1 MVISR
6 FAIIVSNHDFSISNF
21 ASSLYLVAVMI
32 GFFPQAFMVILLCLV
47 SYGEICRAPRC
58 DDSFLVIVSGC
69 RDGLEKWMQGSHNQ

>member
-32 GFFPQAFMVILLCLV
+32 
-47 SYGEICRAPRC
+47 
-58 DDSFLVIVSGC
+58 DSSAWLSWSSFSASSVMENSAVRLIAMLSF
-69 RDGLEKWMQGSHNQ
+69 SS

>member
-32 GFFPQAFMVILLCLV
+32 DFSARL
-47 SYGEICRAPRC
+47 SWS
-58 DDSFLVIVSGC
+58 SFYTLSVM
-69 RDGLEKWMQGSHNQ
+69 EKSAVRLIAMPSFSS

>member
-32 GFFPQAFMVILLCLV
+32 DFSARFSWSSFSASSVMEKSAVRLIAMLSFP
-47 SYGEICRAPRC
+47 S
-58 DDSFLVIVSGC
+58 
-69 RDGLEKWMQGSHNQ
+69 

>member
-32 GFFPQAFMVILLCLV
+32 DFSAMLSSSSFSASSVMAKSAERLIAMPSFP
-47 SYGEICRAPRC
+47 S
-58 DDSFLVIVSGC
+58 
-69 RDGLEKWMQGSHNQ
+69 